1 MDLGSQIRNQRIALK
16 LSQNDLRDKLGL
28 KSVQTICNWEKNLS
42 SPSIDML
49 AKMNELLCFEFF
61 FKFSNVK

>member
-1 MDLGSQIRNQRIALK
+1 MDLGSQIKNQRISSK

-28 KSVQTICNWEKNLS
+28 KSVQTICNWEKNTS

-49 AKMNELLCFEFF
+49 TKMHELLGFEFI

>member
-1 MDLGSQIRNQRIALK
+1 MDLGGQIKNQRISSK

-28 KSVQTICNWEKNLS
+28 KSVQTICNWEKNTS

-49 AKMNELLCFEFF
+49 TKMHELLGFEFI